1 MSFDRNKNFYRY
13 LFSNG
18 ESHVMTPIE
27 AHKYKERLKI
37 DIFEGPG
44 YQAARREKAFD
55 GWGWHDSLLVN
66 FRGPNH
72 YRSYL
77 KENGMVEASVGDK
90 PTEGKFDKPVWDE
103 DLIRKANNEYGLDIE
118 GVLAEA
124 LLAGELD
131 YPDGSIDDE
140 SIEE

>member
-1 MSFDRNKNFYRY
+1 
-13 LFSNG
+13 
-18 ESHVMTPIE
+18 
-27 AHKYKERLKI
+27 
-37 DIFEGPG
+37 
-44 YQAARREKAFD
+44 
-55 GWGWHDSLLVN
+55 
-66 FRGPNH
+66 
-72 YRSYL
+72 
-77 KENGMVEASVGDK
+77 MVEASVGDK